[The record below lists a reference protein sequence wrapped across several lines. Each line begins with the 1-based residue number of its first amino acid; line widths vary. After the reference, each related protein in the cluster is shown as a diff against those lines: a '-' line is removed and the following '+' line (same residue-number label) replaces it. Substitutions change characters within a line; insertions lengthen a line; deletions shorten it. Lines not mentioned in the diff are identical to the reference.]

1 MNPARWPTNKL
12 ALAWLGLS
20 FSIGI
25 ANARAAQI
33 DELNSTAATT
43 PPNIVLIL
51 ADDLGFSDTAPY
63 GSEIQTPTISALAEM
78 GMQFTN
84 YHTAANCAPSRA
96 MLLTGV
102 DSHRNGV
109 PNIPETIPP
118 EQKRHPHYQ
127 GTLDTKLLTIAE
139 ALQSAGYHTY
149 MAGKWHL
156 GNTPEQLPSQR
167 GFERSFA
174 LGATGADNWEDK
186 PYLPIYDRA
195 EWFADGKEASLPD
208 KFYSS
213 EFLVDKAIEFID
225 SNIADAKPF
234 FAYIPFQA
242 VHIPV
247 QAPQEFTDKYADAY
261 HDGWQAL
268 REARQAKLKALGI
281 VPMNSNMVQMSSMG
295 DWDAQTEEQKR
306 YQAKRMA
313 VYAGMVDAMDFH
325 IGRLVAHLKTIG
337 EFDNTVFIF
346 TSDNGSEATG
356 HNNSRNLYGRALVKF
371 LGYRNDY
378 ETLGLKGS
386 MNTIGPSFASAAASP
401 LAFYKF
407 YAGEGGMRVPLIV
420 AGKPLQLKQKTI
432 STSFSFVTDITPTII
447 EIAGTEIASDAKK
460 LIIGRSLLPHI
471 KGEAETVYGPDDA
484 VGYELGG
491 NAALFR
497 GDYKLVK
504 INGKIADGQWHLYN
518 IAKDPGETKDLSKAM
533 PELRAAMLVQYQQY
547 AKDNQVLDMPAG
559 YDHERQGIIN
569 GINARLPNLGLYASV
584 ISALV
589 ILLVIVR
596 IFRTRRRQ

>member
-1 MNPARWPTNKL
+1 MSKVRGAVTSVFL
-12 ALAWLGLS
+12 ACIALS
-20 FSIGI
+20 
-25 ANARAAQI
+25 
-33 DELNSTAATT
+33 STAVHASQVANDSRL
-43 PPNIVLIL
+43 PSAKAPNIVLIL
-51 ADDLGFSDTAPY
+51 ADDLGFSDTSPY
-63 GSEIQTPTISALAEM
+63 GSEIQTPHIASLADM

-84 YHTAANCAPSRA
+84 YHTAANCAPARA

-118 EQKRHPHYQ
+118 EQKRFPHYQ
-127 GTLDTKLLTIAE
+127 GTLDPKLNTVADV
-139 ALQSAGYHTY
+139 LQSAGYHTY
-149 MAGKWHL
+149 IAGKWHL
-156 GNTPEQLPSQR
+156 GNSPAQLPSSR
-167 GFERSFA
+167 GFDRSFA

-195 EWFADGKEASLPD
+195 DWYADGKPASLPE

-213 EFLVDKAIEFID
+213 EFLVDKTIEFID
-225 SNIADAKPF
+225 SNRQDRQPF

-247 QAPQEFTDKYADAY
+247 QAPQEFTDKYADTY
-261 HDGWQAL
+261 LNGWQAL
-268 REARQAKLKALGI
+268 REARQAKLKDLGLI
-281 VPMNSNMVQMSSMG
+281 PRDSAMVTMATMG
-295 DWDAQTEEQKR
+295 DWDAQTDEQKR

-325 IGRLVAHLKTIG
+325 IGRLIAHLKSID

-356 HNNSRNLYGRALVKF
+356 HNNSRDLYGRAIVKF

-386 MNTIGPSFASAAASP
+386 MNNIGPSFASAAASP

-420 AGKPLQLKQKTI
+420 AGKPLQLNEKRLSK
-432 STSFSFVTDITPTII
+432 SFSFVTDISPTII
-447 EIAGTEIASDAKK
+447 DIAGAAYPANAKK
-460 LIIGRSLLPHI
+460 LVIGRSLLPLV
-471 KGEAETVYGPDDA
+471 KGEVQKIYGPDDA

-504 INGKIADGQWHLYN
+504 ITGKIADGQWHLYN
-518 IAKDPGETKDLSKAM
+518 IAKDPGETQDLSATM
-533 PELRAAMLVQYQQY
+533 PALHAEMLAQY
-547 AKDNQVLDMPAG
+547 AQYAQDNHVLEMPDN
-559 YDHERQGIIN
+559 YNHERQGIIN
-569 GINARLPNLGLYASV
+569 GLNARLPNLRLYGLLIGA
-584 ISALV
+584 ALFL
-589 ILLVIVR
+589 IAFAR
-596 IFRTRRRQ
+596 IIRSRRKH